1 MTDYKLTLASRDLY
15 LVRIENQIKEKQE
28 FLQNKCHEIK
38 QLEIDNEYLRS
49 IRDDYQEY
57 NNYVL
62 SQKKQQVTVMQYLN
76 NYLDNIVEN
85 SELTDEDI
93 NKARI
98 DQRKIMNEIQYIKDS
113 IDNLITFKDT

>member
-113 IDNLITFKDT
+113 IDNLITIKDT